1 MQKNMNLTP
10 RSLTGKEKED
20 RANDIFD
27 SFANY
32 LCFCPKCRYLDKSN
46 MYLMRAESRV
56 KKLNED
62 GVECPQCGACEWELG
77 YPLGT
82 TTGFVKF
89 PR

>member
-1 MQKNMNLTP
+1 MQKNKNITPRALTP
-10 RSLTGKEKED
+10 QEKID
-20 RANDIFD
+20 RENDVYD

-32 LCFCPKCRYLDKSN
+32 LCFCSKCRYLDKSN

-56 KKLNED
+56 KKLTEE
-62 GVECPQCGACEWELG
+62 GVQCPECGECARILG

-89 PR
+89 

>member
-1 MQKNMNLTP
+1 MQKNKNITPRALTP
-10 RSLTGKEKED
+10 QEKID
-20 RANDIFD
+20 RENDVYD

-32 LCFCPKCRYLDKSN
+32 LCFCSKCRYLDKSN

-56 KKLNED
+56 KKLTEE
-62 GVECPQCGACEWELG
+62 GVKCPECSECAWILG

-89 PR
+89 